1 MPPEV
6 HSSALVIRG
15 ARTHNL
21 KNVDLTLPAGQLPEM
36 PAQTGEN
43 VTINANIDGDGKLDV
58 MLTELSGN
66 RTST

>member
-1 MPPEV
+1 MNFRNLIV
-6 HSSALVIRG
+6 ALM
-15 ARTHNL
+15 T
-21 KNVDLTLPAGQLPEM
+21 TLPAGQLPEM

-58 MLTELSGN
+58 MLTGLSGN